1 MSRNGERSRL
11 RGRYGWMLTLGATAL
26 AALAVFGAGGA
37 AGAANDG
44 GKGLWQRVE
53 GKPGPAR
60 QGAKPAVNPRRF
72 DALRLDRA
80 GIAEF
85 LAPAPAERAQTKRD
99 SGLVISLPD
108 PSGSFQAFAIEKSP
122 VMEPGLA
129 ARHPEIT
136 TYAGRGIDDPT
147 ATIRADLT
155 PLGFH
160 ASVRSKDGAW
170 YIDPYYTLD
179 DSLYASYY
187 GREVRDEPQGVFV
200 ERDADAAE
208 LSVDRGYYLAGDT
221 VTLNGNGYGESK
233 AVTITISDPA
243 GGFADRTVAAQ
254 TDAGGSFD
262 GELRRRSRRQP
273 RHAHRHGGRRQRLR
287 LDELPGRPRRVERRP
302 ADRRRPP
309 HLPPGPDHRPGLR
322 RVRRRPRQRHRGQG
336 RR

>member
-11 RGRYGWMLTLGATAL
+11 RSRYGWMLTLGAATL

-37 AGAANDG
+37 AGSANDG
-44 GKGLWQRVE
+44 GKGFWQRVE

-85 LAPAPAERAQTKRD
+85 LAAAPAERAQTKRD

-108 PSGSFQAFAIEKSP
+108 PSGTFQAFAIEKSP

-129 ARHPEIT
+129 AKHPEIS

-170 YIDPYYTLD
+170 YIDPYYHLD
-179 DSLYASYY
+179 DSLYASYF
-187 GREVRDEPQGVFV
+187 GRD
-200 ERDADAAE
+200 
-208 LSVDRGYYLAGDT
+208 
-221 VTLNGNGYGESK
+221 
-233 AVTITISDPA
+233 
-243 GGFADRTVAAQ
+243 
-254 TDAGGSFD
+254 
-262 GELRRRSRRQP
+262 
-273 RHAHRHGGRRQRLR
+273 
-287 LDELPGRPRRVERRP
+287 RPRRATGASSSSATRTRP
-302 ADRRRPP
+302 SSPSTAATTSPTTR
-309 HLPPGPDHRPGLR
+309 
-322 RVRRRPRQRHRGQG
+322 
-336 RR
+336 